1 MHSPMHSPC
10 WAVCVRSALRHS
22 YQSYILTD
30 MSNLVNN
37 RCEDCDKEMEAL
49 EGAHVWCGSCGH
61 LMTPLVSHNNMEEMS
76 NG

>member
-1 MHSPMHSPC
+1 
-10 WAVCVRSALRHS
+10 
-22 YQSYILTD
+22 